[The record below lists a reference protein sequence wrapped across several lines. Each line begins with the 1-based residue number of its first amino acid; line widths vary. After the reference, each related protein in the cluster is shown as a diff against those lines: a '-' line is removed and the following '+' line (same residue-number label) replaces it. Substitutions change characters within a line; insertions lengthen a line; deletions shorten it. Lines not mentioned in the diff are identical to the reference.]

1 MRRET
6 FLAGLCCAL
15 LLTAC
20 SKTLKDKLPAADTKY
35 STGGYVDVNSRGPG
49 KEIDVKKSIA
59 YGKYTIIDFTSE
71 YCSACEAIHPYLE
84 ELCKMRSDIVVRSF
98 DVNRVGVEGID
109 WESPLV
115 AQYHLRQLPTFR
127 IYDSSGHLIA
137 EGDSAK
143 NQIMEAINNDVVNAD
158 RK

>member
-1 MRRET
+1 MRRKAL
-6 FLAGLCCAL
+6 FAGLCCTV

-20 SKTLKDKLPAADTKY
+20 SKTLKDKLAGADTKY
-35 STGGYVDVNSRGPG
+35 AAGAYVDVNSSDPG

-98 DVNRVGVEGID
+98 DVNRPGVEGID

-115 AQYHLRQLPTFR
+115 AQYHLHQLPTFR
-127 IYDSSGHLIA
+127 IYDASGHLMA
-137 EGDSAK
+137 EGDGAK
-143 NQIMEAINNDVVNAD
+143 NQIMEAINNDVVHAD